1 MDLSKEIAA
10 VQAAAQADATR
21 KDQPHVDLLDAIH
34 RLTLAA
40 EKPAETLMRMR
51 LKPLQ
56 NAAIRMVVEGGFLN
70 VIGEHQGKAVSA
82 STISQK
88 TGYDELLIERLMRL
102 VTYCGICNE
111 VGESQY
117 SANEATD
124 LINTPGL
131 NGGEKHHYDLFFPI
145 GTKLVEYMN
154 ETGVH
159 QFPEKPEE
167 KSPFEFAHGMP
178 VWKFFQQNKK
188 YRKYFDDYM
197 STRRQGLLTWHENFP
212 MAKLLAPGVKT
223 DGDAVLLVDIG
234 GNKGHD
240 ISSFHKAYPNL
251 PGRLILQDL
260 PSMIETVRVDP
271 PEGIELMPYDFF
283 TPQPV
288 KAARAYYFH
297 SVCHDWSDAKCEIFL
312 TKTAQAM
319 EKGYSRLL
327 LDEFVLP
334 TTKTNWRA
342 ASLDIQMLM
351 FASGMERTSK
361 QWESLLDR
369 CGLEIIKI
377 WGTRSDYEQIIEVQ
391 LK

>member
-10 VQAAAQADATR
+10 VQAAAQADTTR
-21 KDQPHVDLLDAIH
+21 VDQPHVDLLDAIR
-34 RLTLAA
+34 RLTIAA

-51 LKPLQ
+51 FEPLQ
-56 NAAIRMVVEGGFLN
+56 HAVIRMAMEGGFLR
-70 VIGEHQGKAVSA
+70 VIGEYQGKAVSA
-82 STISQK
+82 ATISQK

-117 SANEATD
+117 SANEATH
-124 LINTPGL
+124 LINSPGL
-131 NGGEKHHYDLFFPI
+131 GGGEKFHYDLFFPI
-145 GTKLVEYMN
+145 GAKLAEYMK

-159 QFPEKPEE
+159 QFPEKREE
-167 KSPFEFAHGMP
+167 KSPFTYTHGIP
-178 VWKFFQQNKK
+178 FWEYLQKNKN

-197 STRRQGLLTWHENFP
+197 STRRIGLLTWHENFP
-212 MAKLLAPGVKT
+212 MAELLTPEAKT
-223 DGDAVLLVDIG
+223 GRDAVLLVDVG
-234 GNKGHD
+234 GNKGHE
-240 ISSFHKAYPNL
+240 ILSFHKAHPNL

-260 PSMIETVRVDP
+260 PSMIETVRADP

-288 KAARAYYFH
+288 KGARAYYFR
-297 SVCHDWSDAKCEIFL
+297 SVCHDWSDAQCKAFL
-312 TKTAQAM
+312 TNTAQAM

-327 LDEFVLP
+327 LDEYVVP
-334 TTKTNWRA
+334 TTKAPLRA
-342 ASLDIQMLM
+342 ASMDIQMLM
-351 FASGMERTSK
+351 YLSGMERTRR
-361 QWESLLDR
+361 QWENLLDR

-377 WGTRSDYEQIIEVQ
+377 WGTRSDYEQIIEAQ